1 MTAETATIDLVPN
14 QPKTPM
20 HSFRC
25 DDELW
30 EAGKAAAARQGTT
43 LAAVLRDA
51 IRELVEAD
59 PQTDGP
65 CPNCGKGTVSS
76 AHFDGRVFGCEA
88 QR

>member
-25 DDELW
+25 DDDLW
-30 EAGKAAAARQGTT
+30 EAGKAAAARQNTT

-51 IRELVEAD
+51 IRALVVAD
-59 PQTDGP
+59 PEVAVRGLV
-65 CPNCGKGTVSS
+65 G
-76 AHFDGRVFGCEA
+76 EA
-88 QR
+88 EVTP